1 MKTQLLYSDKFL
13 SHDNNFHPENS
24 KRLNAMMEEIKET
37 HIFEKLE
44 IIKPSILNEELLQ
57 MIHNRNMIELVKKA
71 SQKDSAWLDPDTYVC
86 KGDYDIARL
95 AAGGLVDIT
104 LNVINGKARNAFGL
118 VRPPGHHAT
127 VNRSMGFCLFNN
139 IAIAANEASKKLK
152 RILIFDLDVHHGN
165 GTQDIFYNRKDILYQ
180 SFHLSPHY
188 PGTGET
194 YEIGIGEGLGYNVN
208 TPLSYGN
215 GDKAVSELLDQ
226 IFLPIAK
233 QFKPNIILVSCGY
246 DSHHADML
254 GGLSLSVNFFGEII
268 SRLQDI
274 QSKIVCTLEGGYN
287 LDWIGKCLNSQLS
300 QLIMNPIQYEDYMVE
315 RKNIDNV
322 MDRIKNEMSSYWKL

>member
-1 MKTQLLYSDKFL
+1 MKTQLLYSDEFL
-13 SHDNNFHPENS
+13 KHDNNTHPENA
-24 KRLNAMMEEIKET
+24 KRLTAMIKEIKEK

-44 IIKPSILNEELLQ
+44 VIKPRILDEKSLYE
-57 MIHNRNMIELVKKA
+57 IHSGKMIELVKRA
-71 SQKDSAWLDPDTYVC
+71 SSKDSVWLDPDTYVC
-86 KGDYDIARL
+86 RGDYNIARL
-95 AAGGLVDIT
+95 AAGGLMDIT

-139 IAIAANEASKKLK
+139 IAIAANEASKKLR

-165 GTQDIFYNRKDILYQ
+165 GTQDIFYNRKDVLYQ

-194 YEIGIGEGLGYNVN
+194 FEVGDGEGLGYNVN

-226 IFLPIAK
+226 VFLPIAK
-233 QFKPNIILVSCGY
+233 QYKPNIILVSCGY
-246 DSHHADML
+246 DSHHADRL

-268 SRLQDI
+268 SRLQKI

-300 QLIMNPIQYEDYMVE
+300 QLLMDPIEYVDCSVE
-315 RKNIDNV
+315 KKNIDEV
-322 MDRIKNEMSSYWKL
+322 MNKIKNEMSNYWNI